1 MDQREIGRL
10 EHGALWIG
18 LAAHG
23 GAAPRVDASTIAGNI
38 VGKRGIEEKR
48 GEAGEPE
55 MQLVELVVESGVGFF
70 LFGEFGDSRQRKRG
84 GIRQRKMIGGHCIE
98 LLAKLGDYGFLRI
111 RIHLKRQGNYAVLLS
126 VDGEIELGFK
136 SGDGLKSAFHSLDFL
151 VRIFA
156 FLLFLRDK

>member
-1 MDQREIGRL
+1 MDERQIRRL
-10 EHGALWIG
+10 EHGALRVG

-23 GAAPRVDASTIAGNI
+23 GAAPGVDAAAIAGNI

-55 MQLVELVVESGVGFF
+55 MQLVELVVEGGVGFL
-70 LFGEFGDSRQRKRG
+70 LFGELGDGRKRQGG
-84 GIRQRKMIGGHCIE
+84 GIGERKMIGGHGVE
-98 LLAKLGDYGFLRI
+98 LLSKLGDYGFLGVGILGR
-111 RIHLKRQGNYAVLLS
+111 GGYAVLLS
-126 VDGEIELGFK
+126 VDGEIELGFE